1 LFTSPLLIR
10 GPARGI
16 FVFLLLLPLA
26 FYTAMLSGCRS
37 HTTVPD
43 EPTAGKILSTAEST
57 FVAMKERDYAG
68 IWASLSAY
76 SRDTIVDDTIKAIAK
91 GGSGLPPREGIEGD
105 FREGG
110 PVGKSYWDGILRR
123 FDPDKVLK
131 DSRWEMGE
139 VAGNRATV
147 HITYKKA
154 EKPAVILLLK
164 EDGAWKTGLV
174 ESFWEQPAR

>member
-1 LFTSPLLIR
+1 
-10 GPARGI
+10 
-16 FVFLLLLPLA
+16 
-26 FYTAMLSGCRS
+26 
-37 HTTVPD
+37 
-43 EPTAGKILSTAEST
+43 
-57 FVAMKERDYAG
+57 MKERDYPG

-91 GGSGLPPREGIEGD
+91 GGSGLPPIEGIERD

-110 PVGKSYWDGILRR
+110 PVAKSYWDGILRR
-123 FDPDKVLK
+123 FDPDKALR

-174 ESFWEQPAR
+174 ESFWEQPVR